1 MKDTILWK
9 KESDEYTKRALRT
22 HKGEVYFQKKEY
34 QDAETIVGM
43 LPVEKKKI
51 KSILDIGCGFGSLTG
66 VLAEKF
72 PHAKVVG
79 IDPGRESI
87 ALAKK
92 TLKNL
97 KNLYFA
103 FGYSHVLGLQE
114 QFDLVVLRMVF

>member
-1 MKDTILWK
+1 MKDTILWE
-9 KESDEYTKRALRT
+9 KESDEYTKCALKT
-22 HKGEVYFQKKEY
+22 HQDKVYFQKKEY
-34 QDAETIVGM
+34 DDVETIISM
-43 LPVEKKKI
+43 LPVAKSRI

-66 VLAEKF
+66 VLAETF

-92 TLKNL
+92 TLKNF

-103 FGYSHVLGLQE
+103 FGYSHVLGVKE